1 MAAAPSGPR
10 EGGAQRCR
18 SVVTATRHA
27 HLVESTAL
35 CLSRRGPSFFLFG
48 SLTVPH
54 CRRSDA
60 AAEKLV
66 LINCYRTRC
75 HSFLFIYLFIP
86 FPTLLHFCFPAA
98 VAEHTQDFCSIEKS
112 GTSILTCVCRVDL
125 LGYLLRRRSIVIRCG
140 SVASAGTTSGGFVS
154 PGCSSPSLRGFS
166 RFLPQSRDAHVRL
179 AGDSK
184 WSVGVNSSADGCVI
198 NPANCPRCDPPLSPP
213 STQDSGVD
221 SSTPECRRKA
231 FKH

>member
-10 EGGAQRCR
+10 EGGGTALQKCSHGDTTRTPCR
-18 SVVTATRHA
+18 VDCTVLIATR
-27 HLVESTAL
+27 
-35 CLSRRGPSFFLFG
+35 PSFFLFG
-48 SLTVPH
+48 SLTVLH

-154 PGCSSPSLRGFS
+154 PGCSSLSLRGFS
-166 RFLPQSRDAHVRL
+166 RFLPQSRDAHIRL

-198 NPANCPRCDPPLSPP
+198 NPANCPRCDPPLLPKTAGLIPAPP
-213 STQDSGVD
+213 SAG
-221 SSTPECRRKA
+221 E
-231 FKH
+231 KHLSIK

>member
-10 EGGAQRCR
+10 GAGGCR
-18 SVVTATRHA
+18 GPALQKCSHGDKTRTPCRVDCTVLIATR
-27 HLVESTAL
+27 
-35 CLSRRGPSFFLFG
+35 PSFFLFG
-48 SLTVPH
+48 CLTVPH

-75 HSFLFIYLFIP
+75 HSLSFIYLFIP

-98 VAEHTQDFCSIEKS
+98 VAEHAQDFCSIEKS
-112 GTSILTCVCRVDL
+112 GTSILTCVCGVDL
-125 LGYLLRRRSIVIRCG
+125 LGYLLRGRSIVIRCG
-140 SVASAGTTSGGFVS
+140 SVASAGTTSGGVS
-154 PGCSSPSLRGFS
+154 FLRDVPPRPCAGFPGSSHRPETRTLG
-166 RFLPQSRDAHVRL
+166 LDL
-179 AGDSK
+179 DSK
-184 WSVGVNSSADGCVI
+184 CSIGVNSSADGCVI
-198 NPANCPRCDPPLSPP
+198 NPANCPKT
-213 STQDSGVD
+213 TQDSGVD